1 MLPPSPLRSL
11 LPGNLTPAPRR
22 QDHTLLPSATVTL
35 VSRAVS
41 GHHIPPRVSL
51 AIAIRPSCRVRQRSY
66 RLIWGENK
74 RGISSHKGL
83 DDPNHV
89 DTSSKFSLSAQ
100 GVDGGADARRS
111 VIPGRAKL
119 EPGMTKRATPALR
132 GSGANAKCLGARRD
146 YLRIDQRMAL
156 VRIRWKRASCQTDG
170 SWPSAV

>member
-1 MLPPSPLRSL
+1 MPPSSLRSL

-22 QDHTLLPSATVTL
+22 QDHTTSPSA
-35 VSRAVS
+35 SRALVCCTFRV
-41 GHHIPPRVSL
+41 HRIPPRVRDDRE
-51 AIAIRPSCRVRQRSY
+51 RPSCRAGRRING
-66 RLIWGENK
+66 LIWGENK

-100 GVDGGADARRS
+100 GVDGGADARPS

-146 YLRIDQRMAL
+146 YLRIDQTMAL
-156 VRIRWKRASCQTDG
+156 VKIRWKRASCQTDG